1 MHHRSVENLR
11 LPAGP
16 TVATSRAT
24 PPEQA
29 ADSLARFLAG
39 HRRVAV
45 LTGAGVSTPS
55 GIPGYRDADGQW
67 MRSPPMTHQA
77 FVGSE
82 AARRRYWA
90 RSMIGWPLLRD
101 ALPNAAHAALARLED
116 AGVVNAI
123 LTQNVDGLHQRAGSR
138 AVADLHGRIDAV
150 VCLACELRVSRES
163 VQQWLAA
170 ANAAWPSTAAQA
182 KRLPLAPPANAARRA
197 PTGNGVCAA
206 ACASPPPAG
215 FTPAQRA
222 APDGD
227 ADVDT
232 ASDDFCVPA
241 CPSCGGMLKPD
252 VVFFGANVPAARVAQ
267 AMAALDA
274 CDALL
279 VVGSSLAAWSG
290 YRFCLRA
297 REVGK
302 PIVAVNAGVTRA
314 DPLLAHK
321 VTADCAQVLPSIAAL
336 LA

>member
-1 MHHRSVENLR
+1 MHDRSVEHAS
-11 LPAGP
+11 LPADS
-16 TVATSRAT
+16 TAATFRA
-24 PPEQA
+24 PQPAEP

-39 HRRVAV
+39 HGRVAV

-82 AARRRYWA
+82 AARRRDWA

-116 AGVVNAI
+116 AGVVHTI

-150 VCLACELRVSRES
+150 VCLACGLRMSRES

-170 ANAAWPSTAAQA
+170 ANGA
-182 KRLPLAPPANAARRA
+182 
-197 PTGNGVCAA
+197 
-206 ACASPPPAG
+206 PAG
-215 FTPAQRA
+215 EFTPAQRA

-227 ADVDT
+227 ADVDG
-232 ASDDFCVPA
+232 ASGDFCVPP
-241 CPSCGGMLKPD
+241 CPACGGMLKPD

-297 REVGK
+297 REGGK
-302 PIVAVNAGVTRA
+302 PIAAVNVGVTRA